1 MSHLKIMEGNVKG
14 GIDMKYETAEQLLI
28 KAKEA
33 HNKSFGE
40 IDCNNRLRKSQK
52 GVFGHVIEES
62 HFGYEINSNSEPD
75 FKDLGIELKVTP
87 IKQNRNGSYSA
98 KERLVL
104 NIINYMEEYDK
115 TFETSSF
122 WKKNQKL
129 LLMFYKW
136 LPKVEPRE
144 LKIVQSI
151 LYEYP
156 EEDLIIIK
164 RDWEKLSRYIN
175 EGKAHLLTEKEFEYL
190 SPCTKG
196 ANKNS
201 MREQPFNVLKA
212 KQRAY
217 SFKSSYLTSIIREMV
232 ESEPLTYF
240 STKQELKQKTI
251 EQLLE
256 EKFEPYIGMTR
267 DEMAAKLGVTITPK
281 HKSFIPSLISTL
293 LGVKGTKLD
302 SIAEF
307 EKANIQFK
315 TVRLQ
320 PNGKPKESMS
330 FVNIDFHEVAQE
342 SWEDSF
348 LYNYFSETK
357 FLFVVFQ
364 YDEQENL
371 YFKGIQLWQMLEQTI
386 ETDLF
391 AYWAEIRRV
400 VNAGIKLEKKKRG
413 ISNNLPGSKFNG
425 KFHVRP
431 KGKDSN
437 DKVSLP
443 DGQMI
448 TKQCYWFNADYVAN
462 LLKGEE

>member
-1 MSHLKIMEGNVKG
+1 M
-14 GIDMKYETAEQLLI
+14 
-28 KAKEA
+28 
-33 HNKSFGE
+33 
-40 IDCNNRLRKSQK
+40 
-52 GVFGHVIEES
+52 
-62 HFGYEINSNSEPD
+62 
-75 FKDLGIELKVTP
+75 GIELKVTP
-87 IKQNRNGSYSA
+87 IKQNKNGSYSA

-115 TFETSSF
+115 IFDTSSF

-164 RDWEKLSRYIN
+164 RDWEKLNRYIN

-196 ANKNS
+196 VNKNS
-201 MREQPFNVLKA
+201 MREQPFSNIRA

-217 SFKSSYLTSIIREMV
+217 SFKSSYLTSIIREMIS
-232 ESEPLTYF
+232 SEHLIYF
-240 STKQELKQKTI
+240 STKQELQQKTI

-267 DEMAAKLGVTITPK
+267 DEMAAKLGVTINPK

-357 FLFVVFQ
+357 LLFVIFQ
-364 YDEQENL
+364 YDEQDNL

-386 ETDLF
+386 ETDLY
-391 AYWAEIRRV
+391 AYWAEIQRV
-400 VNAGIKLEKKKRG
+400 VNAGVKLEKKKRG
-413 ISNNLPGSKFNG
+413 ISNDLPDSKFNG

-448 TKQCYWFNADYVAN
+448 TKQCYWFNADYVAS

>member
-1 MSHLKIMEGNVKG
+1 
-14 GIDMKYETAEQLLI
+14 MKFETQEQLLL
-28 KAKEA
+28 KAQEA

-40 IDCNNRLRKSQK
+40 IDVNNRLYKSQK
-52 GVFGHVIEES
+52 GVFGHIIEES

-75 FKDLGIELKVTP
+75 FKELGIELKVTP
-87 IKQNRNGSYSA
+87 IKENKNGSYSA

-122 WKKNQKL
+122 WIKNQKL

-136 LPKVEPRE
+136 LPNVEPRDF
-144 LKIVQSI
+144 KIIQSI

-156 EEDLIIIK
+156 EEDLIIIR
-164 RDWEKLSRYIN
+164 RDWEKLNRFIN

-201 MREQPFNVLKA
+201 MREQPFNTIKA

-217 SFKSSYLTSIIREMV
+217 SFKSSYLTSIIREMISA
-232 ESEPLTYF
+232 EHLTYF
-240 STKQELKQKTI
+240 SSKQELQQKTI

-256 EKFEPYIGMTR
+256 EKFAPYIGMMR
-267 DEMAAKLGVTITPK
+267 DDMAAQLGVTINPK
-281 HKSFIPSLISTL
+281 SKSFIPSLISTL

-342 SWEDSF
+342 NWEESF

-357 FLFVVFQ
+357 LLFVIFQ
-364 YDEQENL
+364 YDERDNL
-371 YFKGIQLWQMLEQTI
+371 YFKGIQLWQMPEDTI

-391 AYWAEIRRV
+391 SFWSEIRRV
-400 VNAGIKLEKKKRG
+400 VNAGVQLEKTKRG

-431 KGKDSN
+431 KGKDSS

-448 TKQCYWFNADYVAN
+448 TKQCYWFNAEYVAN
-462 LLKGEE
+462 LLKGEG